1 MEPFLG
7 WLGLDEIMVPAVTS
21 KQLPGHSGVGSNAAT
36 TASPAHF
43 PTSVCTDLV
52 LLSVLHLPPY
62 CIRHVSGETLRSVGC
77 HYVETKY
84 LLVP

>member
-7 WLGLDEIMVPAVTS
+7 WLGLDEIMVPALTS
-21 KQLPGHSGVGSNAAT
+21 SCQGIVGYEAVQPPL
-36 TASPAHF
+36 SPAHCTLL
-43 PTSVCTDLV
+43 TSVRTDLI

-77 HYVETKY
+77 HYVET
-84 LLVP
+84 